1 MQDQFYTF
9 NMFDAQAWWVRDVIL
24 GKISLPATTE
34 EMAQLEQ
41 PWIDREQQ
49 LVTDE
54 DKIRFQGS
62 YVEHLLNQVD
72 YPKLDIE
79 GINALFLEWE
89 HHKHEDI
96 MGFRNRSYRFN
107 LPYYYFFNYLK
118 LLLLL

>member
-24 GKISLPATTE
+24 GKILLPETTE
-34 EMAQLEQ
+34 EMAQIEQ
-41 PWIDREQQ
+41 QWIDREK
-49 LVTDE
+49 LLITDE
-54 DKIRFQGS
+54 DKIRYQGS

-79 GINALFLEWE
+79 GINSLFLEWE

-96 MGFRNRSYRFN
+96 MGFRNRTYR
-107 LPYYYFFNYLK
+107 
-118 LLLLL
+118 

>member
-24 GKISLPATTE
+24 GKISLPQTSE

-41 PWIDREQQ
+41 PWIDREKE

-54 DKIRFQGS
+54 DKIRYQGS

-79 GINALFLEWE
+79 GINLLFLEWE
-89 HHKHEDI
+89 HHKHGDI
-96 MGFRNRSYRFN
+96 MGFRNRTYR
-107 LPYYYFFNYLK
+107 
-118 LLLLL
+118 